1 MKRGA
6 GGTSGGLWE
15 FFIGAAMVVI
25 GGYIFLQRLMVTSTI
40 RTLWGSGGSGLALL
54 IMLIGI
60 GVLFFSGRSAIGWI
74 MIAVG
79 AVMIF
84 LSVILNLVIY
94 FLPTSLFETIIML
107 GLVFGGLGL
116 VARSL
121 RPHESQG

>member
-1 MKRGA
+1 MQRGA
-6 GGTSGGLWE
+6 GGTSGGLAD

-25 GGYIFLQRLMVTSTI
+25 GGYLFLQRLLVTSSI
-40 RTLWGSGGSGLALL
+40 RTLWGSGGSGIALL

-60 GVLFFSGRSAIGWI
+60 GVLFFSGRSVIGWI
-74 MIAVG
+74 MIIIG

-84 LSVILNLVIY
+84 LSVITNLVIY
-94 FLPTSLFETIIML
+94 FMPTSLFETILML

-121 RPHESQG
+121 RPH